1 MPVTSAIE
9 NENETYGQERSSFPA
24 VICRAGRT
32 GSGKGKES
40 DPADASANASANA
53 LANASGNQSGN
64 ASANTSADS
73 WPTVDR
79 LLTERRPILSRR
91 VVRVGFYLYRER

>member
-53 LANASGNQSGN
+53 SGNQSGN

-73 WPTVDR
+73 RPTVDR